1 MRYRNIKDFNP
12 RYPSI
17 SELRLKAKRRIPGF
31 AFDYLDGGC
40 NEEVN
45 LNRNTTELREVILEP
60 DYLSPYPGV
69 ELSTTLF
76 GHSYNAPFGIAP
88 IGLQGLMW
96 PGASEILAKAAFKH
110 NLPFIL
116 STVATTN
123 LEKISELTEGRAWFQ
138 FYHPASMEIRDDL
151 LSRVEAAG
159 YEVLV
164 LLCDVPTYGY
174 RSREIRSGL
183 SMPPKMNWSNIGQML
198 SKPRWLWAMSQ
209 KGMPGFANLI
219 PYMPGKLN
227 LKELGAFMNQ
237 FFNKRMNEE
246 KISAIRDRWKG
257 KLILKGVASETD
269 MQKSIRLGLD
279 GVIIS
284 NHGGRQLDAGEATI
298 TSLQRLVPK
307 YGDQITVMMDSGLR
321 SGPDIARALACGAEF
336 TFLGRAFMY
345 GVSALGKKGGDHTI
359 GLLTNQLEQIME
371 QLGCSHI
378 KDLPKH
384 WLVR

>member
-1 MRYRNIKDFNP
+1 
-12 RYPSI
+12 
-17 SELRLKAKRRIPGF
+17 
-31 AFDYLDGGC
+31 
-40 NEEVN
+40 
-45 LNRNTTELREVILEP
+45 
-60 DYLSPYPGV
+60 
-69 ELSTTLF
+69 
-76 GHSYNAPFGIAP
+76 
-88 IGLQGLMW
+88 
-96 PGASEILAKAAFKH
+96 
-110 NLPFIL
+110 
-116 STVATTN
+116 
-123 LEKISELTEGRAWFQ
+123 
-138 FYHPASMEIRDDL
+138 
-151 LSRVEAAG
+151 
-159 YEVLV
+159 
-164 LLCDVPTYGY
+164 
-174 RSREIRSGL
+174 
-183 SMPPKMNWSNIGQML
+183 MNWSNIGQML